1 MQDQILG
8 LQQLQSVDVE
18 LKEIEINLEEY
29 PKKISSIKDEIK
41 NAAES
46 IKEKK
51 NNLAELE
58 KIKSEIEVKIQNN
71 LDSIKKAEDK
81 LFEIKTHKEYEA
93 LQKEIA
99 ETKRYNS
106 ELEEQ
111 VIEKMEDT
119 EKLTSEIDEEEKN
132 FKANE
137 VSCKEKIDEYE
148 LLIKDLNSRLE
159 PVITEKEKI
168 LKTISSDIL
177 PIYKQV
183 INRNGKALALVE
195 NEVCTGCNMNIP
207 PQLYIQVLAQNK
219 IHQCPNCKKIL
230 YSNSNK
236 QEQKD

>member
-99 ETKRYNS
+99 EAKRYNS

-137 VSCKEKIDEYE
+137 VSCKEKINEYE